1 MEMRGRSVLVTGGG
15 RGLGAAL
22 GRVLARAG
30 ARVVLVSRTA
40 PAVEAVAAEIRADGG
55 VAHALAVDVG
65 SEDAG
70 TTLAAAAAELAG
82 PVDVLVHNASDLG
95 PVPLRPLAETPPDA
109 FARVLE
115 VNLLGPFRLTQAV
128 VGSMVLRGS
137 GLVVH
142 VTSDAGTEAY
152 PGWGAYG
159 VSKAA
164 LDHLARIWAAELEGT
179 GVRLLSVDPG
189 EMQTRMHR
197 DALPDADPAT
207 LADPARVAEAFLD
220 LLRDAERLRS
230 GSRVAAATF
239 APAAH
244 R

>member
-1 MEMRGRSVLVTGGG
+1 M
-15 RGLGAAL
+15 
-22 GRVLARAG
+22 VLA
-30 ARVVLVSRTA
+30 SRTA
-40 PAVEAVAAEIRADGG
+40 AEVDAVAAEIRAGG
-55 VAHALAVDVG
+55 GAAHALAVDVA

-95 PVPLRPLAETPPDA
+95 PVPLRPLAETPPGA
-109 FARVLE
+109 FARVLQ

-152 PGWGAYG
+152 PDWGAYG

-164 LDHLARIWAAELEGT
+164 LDHLARVWAAELEST
-179 GVRLLSVDPG
+179 GVRFLSVDPG
-189 EMQTRMHR
+189 EMRTRMHR
-197 DALPDADPAT
+197 AALPDADPAT